1 MARVLLLEDHPRL
14 ADMIRRA
21 LLGAG
26 IECDAWA
33 SIEHAWSALREQ
45 TYDAALVD
53 RGLPDGDGLALVR
66 RWREEGQQLPCL
78 ILTARDALHDRV
90 EGLEAGADDY
100 LSKPFPME
108 ELVARV
114 RALLRRPP
122 VQLSL
127 TPYFDDLRLFP
138 ERALLLCAHA
148 AVKLPRSELQILLE
162 LMKAGGE
169 PVRRKALEAA
179 AWGLQEPVT
188 AGALDVALHR
198 LRRKLDTVSSR
209 VTIRNQRGIGYALE
223 SPAGP

>member
-1 MARVLLLEDHPRL
+1 
-14 ADMIRRA
+14 MIRRA

-26 IECDAWA
+26 IECDAWT
-33 SIEHAWSALREQ
+33 SIEHACSALREQ
-45 TYDAALVD
+45 SYDAALVD

-66 RWREEGQQLPCL
+66 RWREGGQHLPCL

-90 EGLEAGADDY
+90 EGLDAGADDY

-127 TPYFDDLRLFP
+127 TPCFDDLRLLP
-138 ERALLLCAHA
+138 ERALLLCANA

-162 LMKAGGE
+162 LIKAGGE
-169 PVRRKALEAA
+169 PVRRTTLEAA

-188 AGALDVALHR
+188 TGALDVALHR